1 MRSHIRRKDIGAAES
16 IQQIAQTDNTGA
28 QRDLLPCFSE
38 GAAAIRV
45 FVVVKDDIFYICM
58 KRKRGYV
65 LLAHNA
71 VSAEMRQLRQTF
83 RGRAVTT
90 KFFVQI
96 LRQSIVVQ

>member
-1 MRSHIRRKDIGAAES
+1 M
-16 IQQIAQTDNTGA
+16 
-28 QRDLLPCFSE
+28 FSE

-71 VSAEMRQLRQTF
+71 VSAEMRQFRQTF